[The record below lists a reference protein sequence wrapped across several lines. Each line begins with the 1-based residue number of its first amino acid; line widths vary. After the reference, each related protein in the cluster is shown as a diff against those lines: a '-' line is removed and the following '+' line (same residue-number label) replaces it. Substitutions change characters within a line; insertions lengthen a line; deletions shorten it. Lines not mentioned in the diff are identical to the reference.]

1 MQGDT
6 AFLRQRRPDFE
17 QPSHHAVCSRRA
29 RWIAAV
35 MLCSLACATP
45 IEPAFGEAPR
55 FQLPEG
61 FTIEQVA
68 AAPLVRYPLFACF
81 DDAGR
86 LYVAEGTGESVP
98 GAELT
103 DKKLG
108 RITRLEDTDGDGRF
122 DTSQQFADGLV
133 FPQGVLWHDGVV
145 YVASHPAI
153 WRLEDQNGDGVADR
167 RQEFVAR
174 FQFNGNGCDIHGPF
188 LGPDGR
194 IYWTDGRH
202 GYQIARPDGSM
213 LEGFAARIW
222 RCRTDGGD
230 LERIAGG
237 GFDNPVELA
246 WTDEGELIGTMD
258 QGAGDC
264 LLHYVEGGVYP
275 EDHPCV
281 SEFVRTGP
289 FLGAVKRYSVEL
301 PAALCGTMRYRSSRW
316 GDDFR
321 DALITTHYMTHKLV
335 RSRLIREGS
344 TFRADD
350 TDFLVSTDTHLR
362 LTDVLEDAD
371 GSLLVIDMGAWFSYG
386 FLGNVVPRPDRLGA
400 IYRIRRTGGGTSGG
414 TSGDTSGGTSGGTSG
429 RERDIRSDPRGR
441 QLQIPNRSA
450 RQLAALLDDPRHS
463 VRDQAIA
470 RLATLGEQSVP
481 ALLDCLTK
489 TSTNRATV
497 ERRANALWALARID
511 GPAARSAVR
520 EALRHELAES
530 GQGGADDQRVLAIA
544 AYLAGLH
551 RDPDAVELLIRLLE
565 HDTPPL
571 RRRAAESL
579 GRIRRREAVPALL
592 NAMRRP
598 ADAFLDHAL
607 IYALIQIGDRE
618 ALRPRLQDANAR
630 VRRAALVALD
640 EGKDE
645 QLSRVAVEAMLVD
658 EDDGLQQAALRVVTR
673 HPDWAGAT
681 VTLVRNWLA
690 AAEWH
695 ASRQPLLAQ
704 VLLNGMAEPEIQFAI
719 AKALEDANAP
729 TARRSWLLNVVRQ
742 STGEL
747 RPPIASA
754 VARVLAS
761 DQDELRWEALQAI
774 RSRGWPGFRETLD
787 RLAGDAALAVTL
799 RVASL
804 ECLIAERRDLSDDAF
819 AFLVASLSDTT
830 PTLTRLAA
838 ARTLAAA
845 ELSQPQQARLAQVAG
860 DVNAMVLRVL
870 LVPLSR
876 LADRESQRTLFE
888 SLGPSSVVEALSMRE
903 LEQLT
908 RGFPADIIDAF
919 QPLKLRIAARH
930 GDRIATLRKIARQI
944 EPLAG
949 DADAGKEIF
958 LAPRNNCFAC
968 HRATGRGGTIGP
980 DLSRIGAFRT
990 RDELLE
996 SILLPSHSIAPQYQT
1011 HTLTTV
1017 DGRVLTGLVT
1027 RESNEAIELRTAD
1040 LAEHRVPRAA
1050 LESLIPATVSL
1061 MPEGL
1066 EKSLSTQE
1074 LADLLEFLVQQR

>member
-6 AFLRQRRPDFE
+6 AFLPQRRPVFE
-17 QPSHHAVCSRRA
+17 PPLRHADSSSRA
-29 RWIAAV
+29 RRITAAV
-35 MLCSLACATP
+35 LCSLACATP
-45 IEPAFGEAPR
+45 FEPAFADAPR

-68 AAPLVRYPLFACF
+68 SAPLVRYPLFACF
-81 DDAGR
+81 DDDGR

-98 GAELT
+98 GTELT
-103 DKKLG
+103 EKKLG

-122 DTSQQFADGLV
+122 DTSQPFADGLV

-153 WRLEDQNGDGVADR
+153 WRLEDTDGDGIADR
-167 RQEFVAR
+167 RQEFVGR

-202 GYQIARPDGSM
+202 GYKIARPDGSM
-213 LEGFAARIW
+213 LEGFASRIW
-222 RCRTDGGD
+222 RCRTDGTD

-246 WTDEGELIGTMD
+246 WTDEGELLGTMD

-281 SEFVRTGP
+281 AEFVRTGP

-301 PAALCGTMRYRSSRW
+301 PAALCGTMRYRSSGW

-321 DALITTHYMTHKLV
+321 DGLITTHYMTHKLV

-371 GSLLVIDMGAWFSYG
+371 GSLLMIDMGAWFSYG

-400 IYRIRRTGGGTSGG
+400 IYRIRRT
-414 TSGDTSGGTSGGTSG
+414 SGDASGDASG
-429 RERDIRSDPRGR
+429 RGGDPRGR
-441 QLQIPNRSA
+441 QLRIPNRTA
-450 RQLAALLDDPRHS
+450 AQLVALLDDPRHT

-470 RLATLGEQSVP
+470 RLAKLGEQSVP
-481 ALLDCLTK
+481 ALLDGLAK
-489 TSTNRATV
+489 TGTHGATV
-497 ERRANALWALARID
+497 EQRANALWALARID

-520 EALRHELAES
+520 EALRHALAES
-530 GQGGADDQRVLAIA
+530 TPNAADDQRLLAIA
-544 AYLAGLH
+544 ADVAGLH

-565 HDTPPL
+565 HDAPPL

-579 GRIRRREAVPALL
+579 GRIRRSEAVPALL
-592 NAMRRP
+592 NAMRNP
-598 ADAFLDHAL
+598 SDPFLDHAL

-618 ALRPRLQDANAR
+618 ALRSRLQDANPR

-645 QLSRVAVEAMLVD
+645 QLRRVTVEAMLVD
-658 EDDGLQQAALRVVTR
+658 EDDGLQRAALRVVNR
-673 HPDWAGAT
+673 HPEWAGAT

-690 AAEWH
+690 TTEWH
-695 ASRQPLLAQ
+695 VSRQPLLAQ

-719 AKALEDANAP
+719 ADTLEDAKTP
-729 TARRSWLLNVVRQ
+729 MARRSWLLNVVRQ

-747 RPPIASA
+747 QPRIAEA
-754 VARVLAS
+754 FAKVLAS
-761 DQDELRWEALQAI
+761 DQDELRWETLQAI
-774 RSRGWPGFRETLD
+774 RSRDWRGFNELLV
-787 RLAGDAALAVTL
+787 RLSGDEKLAVPL

-804 ECLIAERRDLSDDAF
+804 ECLIAERRALLDDSF
-819 AFLVASLSDTT
+819 AFLIASLSDTT
-830 PTLTRLAA
+830 PTLTRLSA
-838 ARTLAAA
+838 ARTLAVA
-845 ELSQPQQARLAQVAG
+845 ELSKPQQARLAQVAG
-860 DVNAMVLRVL
+860 EVNAMVLRVL

-876 LADRESQRTLFE
+876 LAEPASQRTLLE
-888 SLGPSSVVEALSMRE
+888 SLGPSSAVEALSMRE

-908 RGFPADIIDAF
+908 RGFSADIIGEF
-919 QPLKLRIAARH
+919 EPLKRRLAARH
-930 GDRIATLRKIARQI
+930 GDRIATLQKFARQI

-996 SILLPSHSIAPQYQT
+996 SILLPSHSIPPQYQT
-1011 HTLTTV
+1011 YTLTTV
-1017 DGRVLTGLVT
+1017 DGKVLTGLIT

-1040 LAEHRVPRAA
+1040 LAEHRVARKA

-1061 MPEGL
+1061 MPDGL

-1074 LADLLEFLVQQR
+1074 LADLLAFLAQQR